1 MLALLDAEKSLLL
14 STQPFRQGIRN
25 TELGISISRYAG
37 FRMLTRDKKK
47 DGADSGVVR
56 RESGR

>member
-37 FRMLTRDKKK
+37 FRMLTRDKKNTVQIV
-47 DGADSGVVR
+47 A
-56 RESGR
+56 